1 MQIDQIRQGS
11 AYYSKSGLLHIV
23 VAVGK
28 YEPILSVIDFAVEV
42 PLIKIDIRKGV
53 SNWFTADPDLPQRK
67 VVTVALSANGSQQIE
82 IIAARELVGELDPSE
97 VKKRI
102 IKHVAAK
109 KLQDAV
115 ELVRSQEDSTNRR
128 ISEVLQEITGE
139 SASMPSSYYSS
150 PFRVLTGSKVMS
162 QMVALWLKYQS
173 VQEPVVVNYNPDEIL
188 DEFQD
193 LCKSLSEVR
202 HAKEQAQH
210 TSDIVQDK
218 ELEYDQSIASFTEGF
233 VKVAS

>member
-42 PLIKIDIRKGV
+42 PLIKIDIHKGV

-109 KLQDAV
+109 KLKDTV
-115 ELVRSQEDSTNRR
+115 EVVRSQEDSTNRR

-139 SASMPSSYYSS
+139 SASMHSYYSS
-150 PFRVLTGSKVMS
+150 PFRVLVDSKVIS

-218 ELEYDQSIASFTEGF
+218 ELEYDQSITSFTEGF